1 MQNFKKLNQSLLT
14 EVSFEDSLQLFA
26 VCAQI
31 VKTDLTQ
38 TKNILDLPQSEIV
51 NYIEEYVHRN
61 QMQWFNLHIPK
72 ISQVFLRE
80 IFFFFIEMK
89 NEIDD
94 EHSYG
99 MEVLNLLQEL
109 LFTHTNYKSS
119 EYMASKNI
127 VNLFKDIV
135 EDASNK
141 VLYDGACGLGTIA
154 HSLGAKKNILRDIN
168 ARTLGLAETLFSFTE
183 QDVSFAL
190 QNTLQNDEQSHQA
203 DIVIC
208 TPPFGVRVS
217 EILVEHN
224 AYLKQFFIKARIPSS
239 GSDSLWIQQAL
250 YQLNDTG
257 KAYLVLSTGW
267 LFRGGYDAL
276 LREQLIERDLVES
289 VILLPAGMWNSM
301 NIETCVLILNKSK
314 QMKGIRMLDARGF
327 GQRKAARL
335 TLTTDDSAQI
345 KCLMLGLKEDET
357 ISKLVSIQEVKEKNY
372 SLHCAEYF
380 TAAINIEE
388 VDLQQELQI
397 LKDVQQQYYKAQER
411 FNALVKTTTSTENT

>member
-1 MQNFKKLNQSLLT
+1 M
-14 EVSFEDSLQLFA
+14 
-26 VCAQI
+26 
-31 VKTDLTQ
+31 
-38 TKNILDLPQSEIV
+38 
-51 NYIEEYVHRN
+51 
-61 QMQWFNLHIPK
+61 
-72 ISQVFLRE
+72 
-80 IFFFFIEMK
+80 
-89 NEIDD
+89 
-94 EHSYG
+94 
-99 MEVLNLLQEL
+99 
-109 LFTHTNYKSS
+109 
-119 EYMASKNI
+119 
-127 VNLFKDIV
+127 
-135 EDASNK
+135 
-141 VLYDGACGLGTIA
+141 
-154 HSLGAKKNILRDIN
+154 
-168 ARTLGLAETLFSFTE
+168 
-183 QDVSFAL
+183 
-190 QNTLQNDEQSHQA
+190 
-203 DIVIC
+203 
-208 TPPFGVRVS
+208 
-217 EILVEHN
+217 
-224 AYLKQFFIKARIPSS
+224 
-239 GSDSLWIQQAL
+239 
-250 YQLNDTG
+250 
-257 KAYLVLSTGW
+257 
-267 LFRGGYDAL
+267 